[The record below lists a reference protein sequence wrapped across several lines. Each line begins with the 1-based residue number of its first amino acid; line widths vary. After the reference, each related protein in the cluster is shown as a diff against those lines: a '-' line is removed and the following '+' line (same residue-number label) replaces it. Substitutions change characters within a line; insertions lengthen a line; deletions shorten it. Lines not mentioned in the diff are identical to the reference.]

1 MRGGRRLSP
10 QRQAEYEEFIKLEDH
25 ILELLLAAGY
35 TKAEALRLLGLA
47 KTTLYYRRN
56 PRPKRAAQQPK
67 TPPPKAL
74 DTADRNQI
82 AALIRAGRA
91 EGMSVYKSFF
101 KHLDSDDPLLGS
113 LRTFYRINKQLT
125 AASRAR
131 RARRQPQPPRILTAT
146 KPGDVLCWDITWL
159 PGSFVTK
166 GYHLYTVLDLYSRK
180 IVGHTIQLRQ
190 DQHIATQLLEQVIA
204 AERFNGAEVHTLH
217 TDNGS
222 VMTSTQMQHMLDTH
236 GVELSLIRPGVSN
249 DNPFEE
255 SSHRTLKHH
264 RYALAYYP
272 NLHTADQIIS
282 HIINTYNHHDP
293 HSALAG
299 FTPQQVYT
307 GAWKQLLQHRKAKE
321 EAYYTKHPQR
331 RPQQSM
337 FQPPP
342 TTVGLTIGTPTPNK
356 PTTIDTTITT

>member
-1 MRGGRRLSP
+1 MRGGRRLCA
-10 QRQAEYEEFIKLEDH
+10 QQQADYDEFIEAEDR
-25 ILELLLAAGY
+25 IIELLTAAGY
-35 TKAEALRLLGLA
+35 TQVRLLRLLGLP
-47 KTTLYYRRN
+47 KTTLYYRRH
-56 PRPKRAAQQPK
+56 PRPKRPVQQPK
-67 TPPPKAL
+67 KPPPKAL
-74 DTADRNQI
+74 GVEERNQI
-82 AALIRAGRA
+82 AALLRAGQA
-91 EGMSVYKSFF
+91 EGLSVYKVFF

-113 LRTFYRINKQLT
+113 LRTFYRINEQLT
-125 AASRAR
+125 TTSRTQ
-131 RARRQPQPPRILTAT
+131 RARRQPQPPRVLLAT
-146 KPGDVLCWDITWL
+146 KPGEVLCWDITWL

-180 IVGHTIQLRQ
+180 IVGYTIQLRQ
-190 DQHIATQLLEQVIA
+190 EKHIATKLLNDVIA

-217 TDNGS
+217 TDNGA
-222 VMTSTQMQHMLDTH
+222 VMTSTHMQRMLDAH

-255 SSHRTLKHH
+255 SSHKTLKHH
-264 RYALAYYP
+264 RYAQAYYP
-272 NLHTADQIIS
+272 NLQTADQVISRIIDA
-282 HIINTYNHHDP
+282 YNHHDP

-307 GAWKQLLQHRKAKE
+307 SAWKQLLQHRKTKE

-342 TTVGLTIGTPTPNK
+342 TTVGITIGTPTPTNQLQ
-356 PTTIDTTITT
+356 